1 MSAAEVIELIKKLPP
16 EEKAEV
22 IAFVRSAEAESTG
35 PGQVA
40 SEAFRAAADKVFTQ
54 HRELFRKLAQ

>member
-16 EEKAEV
+16 EEKAAV
-22 IAFVRSAEAESTG
+22 IAFVRSAEAEPTG
-35 PGQVA
+35 PRHVD
-40 SEAFRAAADKVFTQ
+40 SPTFSAAADKVFLH